1 MEKRSRVA
9 PWAPSRAQLR
19 LAELESE
26 VAGLGLAGVTR
37 LVDAVLAE
45 HRGRLDEDGVVLYAG
60 TNTMSER
67 ARAAYEVSL
76 GSRPS
81 TGWPGEKPQTGL
93 DEVDVLEVLAPLQ
106 VAAVMGGTFAEVR
119 LQSATLAT
127 LACYGAF
134 TDPGDTVA
142 ILPES
147 ACGHAGHHARGAAG
161 IRGLRVV
168 DLPYDA
174 GRFDVDHTA
183 LPAFLREHRPALV
196 MVGASLMLFPYDVA
210 RIRAACDEVG
220 ALLLYDASQVAGLI
234 AGGRF
239 QHPLDEGAH
248 VLTMSTYASF
258 GGPPGAAVVTR
269 DEDLARRVSA
279 AACPGL
285 TANYDASRLAPL
297 AVTAAEHAA
306 QGPAYADRCVANA
319 AALAAALHRE
329 GFAVT
334 ATHRGWTASHHVA
347 VDAAAFGG
355 GDEAARSLAEGGLYL
370 GGIALPGQPP
380 GEPARGLRMG
390 TQEVT
395 RRGLGPDA
403 MEEVAVLM
411 RRLLVDGH
419 PPIKILQEAMALRRA
434 VS

>member
-1 MEKRSRVA
+1 MEQRSRVA
-9 PWAPSRAQLR
+9 PWASPRARAR
-19 LAELESE
+19 LTELESE
-26 VAGLGLAGVTR
+26 VAGLGLEGVVR

-67 ARAAYEVSL
+67 ARAAYEISL
-76 GSRPS
+76 GGRPS

-106 VAAVMGGTFAEVR
+106 VAAVMGGAFAEVR

-134 TDPGDTVA
+134 TRPGDTVA
-142 ILPES
+142 LLPES
-147 ACGHAGHHARGAAG
+147 AGGHAGHHARGTAA
-161 IRGLRVV
+161 IRGLRVA

-174 GRFDVDHTA
+174 GRFDVDHAA

-196 MVGASLMLFPYDVA
+196 MIGAGLMLFPYDVA
-210 RIRAACDEVG
+210 RIRAACDAAG
-220 ALLLYDASQVAGLI
+220 SLLLYDASQVAGLV

-239 QHPLDEGAH
+239 QQPLEEGAH
-248 VLTMSTYASF
+248 LLTMSTYASF
-258 GGPPGAAVVTR
+258 GGPPGGAVITR
-269 DEDLARRVSA
+269 EEDLAHRVSSVA
-279 AACPGL
+279 HPGL

-306 QGPAYADRCVANA
+306 GGPDHADRCIANA
-319 AALAAALHRE
+319 AALAGALHRE
-329 GFAVT
+329 GFAV
-334 ATHRGWTASHHVA
+334 AAPGRGWTASHQVA
-347 VDAAAFGG
+347 VDVAAFGG
-355 GDEAARSLAEGGLYL
+355 GDEAARSLAEGGIYL
-370 GGIALPGQPP
+370 GGATLPGQPP
-380 GEPARGLRMG
+380 GEPARGLRLG

-395 RRGLGPDA
+395 RRGFGPEA
-403 MEEVAVLM
+403 MGEVAALM

-419 PPIKILQEAMALRRA
+419 PPVKILQEAMALRRA